1 MMTDRY
7 PIMSKKQPPR
17 RTARGP
23 SPVVSV
29 TQRNIP
35 VPVRL
40 QLYVDAGGRCEFDGC
55 NDYLLEHRSTR
66 RSGNFGEAAHI
77 VAFKS
82 DGPRGRAGV
91 RPPNINDVS
100 NLMLLGAD
108 CHKLIDDH
116 PEDYSRE
123 TLEVYKSTHEARIK
137 HLTSLGTV
145 DRTAVLVVKAPIN
158 GQTVSVP
165 FDHIVEATSPRF
177 PARREL
183 ATIDLTTIAD
193 DGAAFLPAARETIR
207 RDVEHFF
214 GPNGEGRQVGHVSI
228 FALGPM
234 APLIF
239 LGHQLTNK
247 VASDLFQRHRDTER
261 WTWKRGGR
269 PLRYIVRRLRRGPSR
284 GKVALLASLSG
295 IIRIRDLPED
305 IRRSATI
312 YTITLAGQ
320 TPRPT
325 FLRTRQDL
333 EGFRTAY
340 QEALGLIAQQH
351 GLVRSIDLFPA
362 VPAPVAVLCGRELL
376 PKVHPK
382 LRVWDY
388 DKKKGGFTFQLEVN

>member
-1 MMTDRY
+1 
-7 PIMSKKQPPR
+7 MSKKQTTR
-17 RTARGP
+17 RTARGR
-23 SPVVSV
+23 SPVVDI
-29 TQRNIP
+29 TKRAIP
-35 VPVRL
+35 WPVRL
-40 QLYVDAGGRCEFDGC
+40 RLWVEAGGRCQFDSC
-55 NDYLLEHRSTR
+55 NDYLLEHRVTR

-77 VAFKS
+77 VAFKPE
-82 DGPRGRAGV
+82 GPRGRDGA
-91 RPPNINDVS
+91 RPVDIHNAS

-116 PEDYSRE
+116 PDDYSRK

-137 HLTSLGTV
+137 HLTSLGIV
-145 DRTAVLVVKAPIN
+145 DRTAVLVVKVPIT

-165 FDHIVEATSPRF
+165 FDHIVEATSPRY

-183 ATIDLTTIAD
+183 ATVDLTTIAD
-193 DGAAFLPAARETIR
+193 DGGAFLTTVCDTIK

-239 LGHQLTNK
+239 LGQQLTNK
-247 VASDLFQRHRDTER
+247 VATDLFQRHRDTEK

-269 PLRYIVRRLRRGPSR
+269 TARYVVRRLRRGR
-284 GKVALLASLSG
+284 NGGKVALLASLSG
-295 IIRIRDLPED
+295 TIRIRDLPED

-312 YTITLAGQ
+312 YTITLADQ

-325 FLRTRQDL
+325 FLRKRQDL

-340 QEALGLIAQQH
+340 QKALGLISQKH
-351 GLVRSIDLFPA
+351 GLVQAIEFFPA

-376 PKVHPK
+376 PKVHPR